1 MADGRLSDERG
12 LVSYRPV
19 SQVPATSDLDHRA
32 RELLRTGD
40 TRGAATLVLR
50 ELGPEVLGFLCG
62 VLGDGDADE
71 VFSAWSERLWRSLKG
86 FEGRCS
92 LRTWT
97 YVLAR
102 REISRFRKGMRRHA
116 EGRVPLSELQSVLAG
131 PRTRTTMATAK
142 QRQLTALRDELPIED
157 RTLLILRVDRGLSF
171 DEIALVFAENL
182 ESVTEVERGETKGGD
197 PDGSAGGAGGEA
209 PRGMDRRREAAR
221 LRKRFQLVKQRL
233 VTRVRRHAAAS

>member
-1 MADGRLSDERG
+1 
-12 LVSYRPV
+12 
-19 SQVPATSDLDHRA
+19 VPASSDLDHRA
-32 RELLRTGD
+32 RELLRAGD

-50 ELGPEVLGFLCG
+50 DLGPEVLGFLAG
-62 VLGDGDADE
+62 VLGDVDADE
-71 VFSAWSERLWRSLKG
+71 VYSAWSERLWKSLKG

-116 EGRVPLSELQSVLAG
+116 EGRVPLSEMQDVLVVRS
-131 PRTRTTMATAK
+131 RTANTMATAK
-142 QRQLTALRDELPIED
+142 QQQLTALRDELPIED
-157 RTLLILRVDRGLSF
+157 RTLLILRVDRKLSF

-182 ESVTEVERGETKGGD
+182 EPGDAAGGD
-197 PDGSAGGAGGEA
+197 ADGSAGEAGGSA
-209 PRGMDRRREAAR
+209 PRGFNRKREAAR

-233 VTRVRRHAAAS
+233 VARARGHAAAS

>member
-1 MADGRLSDERG
+1 MNAAWYPTVR
-12 LVSYRPV
+12 
-19 SQVPATSDLDHRA
+19 SQVPASSDLDHRA
-32 RELLRTGD
+32 REFLRAGD
-40 TRGAATLVLR
+40 TSEAATLVLR
-50 ELGPEVLGFLCG
+50 ELGPEVLGFLSG

-131 PRTRTTMATAK
+131 PRSRTHNTMATAK

-157 RTLLILRVDRGLSF
+157 RTLLILRVDRKLSF
-171 DEIALVFAENL
+171 DEIALAFAEAP
-182 ESVTEVERGETKGGD
+182 ESMTEV
-197 PDGSAGGAGGEA
+197 
-209 PRGMDRRREAAR
+209 DRRREAAR

-233 VTRVRRHAAAS
+233 VARARRHAAAS

>member
-1 MADGRLSDERG
+1 LSAERDT
-12 LVSYRPV
+12 VSYRSV
-19 SQVPATSDLDHRA
+19 HQVPASSDLDLRA
-32 RELLRTGD
+32 RELLRAGD

-50 ELGPEVLGFLCG
+50 DLGPEVLGFLAG
-62 VLGDGDADE
+62 VLGDVDADE
-71 VFSAWSERLWRSLKG
+71 VYSAWSERLWRSLKG

-116 EGRVPLSELQSVLAG
+116 EGRVPLSEMQDVLAV
-131 PRTRTTMATAK
+131 PRTGTRNTMATAK
-142 QRQLTALRDELPIED
+142 QQQLTALRDELPIED
-157 RTLLILRVDRGLSF
+157 RTLLILRVDRKLTF

-182 ESVTEVERGETKGGD
+182 ESGEAAGGE
-197 PDGSAGGAGGEA
+197 PDGSAGAAGGNA
-209 PRGMDRRREAAR
+209 PRGFDRKREAAR

-233 VTRVRRHAAAS
+233 VARARRHAAAS

>member
-1 MADGRLSDERG
+1 M
-12 LVSYRPV
+12 VSYWPV
-19 SQVPATSDLDHRA
+19 SQGSASDLDDRA

-40 TRGAATLVLR
+40 TRGATTLVLR
-50 ELGPEVLGFLCG
+50 ELGPEVLGFLSG

-116 EGRVPLSELQSVLAG
+116 EGRVPLSELQDVLAV
-131 PRTRTTMATAK
+131 PRTRTNNTMATAK

-157 RTLLILRVDRGLSF
+157 RTLLILRVDRKLSF
-171 DEIALVFAENL
+171 DEIALAFAENP
-182 ESVTEVERGETKGGD
+182 ESLTEV
-197 PDGSAGGAGGEA
+197 
-209 PRGMDRRREAAR
+209 DRRREAAR
-221 LRKRFQLVKQRL
+221 LRKRFQLVKQLL
-233 VTRVRRHAAAS
+233 VARARDMVSG

>member
-1 MADGRLSDERG
+1 LSDERD
-12 LVSYRPV
+12 LVSYRSV
-19 SQVPATSDLDHRA
+19 HQVPASSDLDHRA

-50 ELGPEVLGFLCG
+50 DLGPEVLGFLAG
-62 VLGDGDADE
+62 VLGDVDAEE
-71 VFSAWSERLWRSLKG
+71 VYSAWSERLWRSLKG

-116 EGRVPLSELQSVLAG
+116 EGRVPLSELQDVLEV
-131 PRTRTTMATAK
+131 PRSRTGNTMATAK

-157 RTLLILRVDRGLSF
+157 RTLLILRVDRKLTF

-182 ESVTEVERGETKGGD
+182 EAGTEGEHGETGD
-197 PDGSAGGAGGEA
+197 PNGAAGEAGGSV
-209 PRGMDRRREAAR
+209 PRGFNRKREAAR

-233 VTRVRRHAAAS
+233 VARARRHAAAS